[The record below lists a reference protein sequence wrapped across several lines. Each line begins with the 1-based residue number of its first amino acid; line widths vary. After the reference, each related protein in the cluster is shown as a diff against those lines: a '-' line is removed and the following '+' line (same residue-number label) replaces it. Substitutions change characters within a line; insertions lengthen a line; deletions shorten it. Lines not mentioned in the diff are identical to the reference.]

1 MQEEGWSGARQVRGV
16 CEKGG
21 RPFAF
26 KYRVDASRRPKDVSG
41 RPNEVIKAIKAIE
54 NLNLVVIDSSK
65 ISGWEPRSSKWPVL
79 KRNIDTFVK
88 AAGDNGHLIKAD
100 NEAAVRAA
108 FESVAKMMASA
119 GISEDL

>member
-1 MQEEGWSGARQVRGV
+1 MCEEQQD
-16 CEKGG
+16 

-26 KYRVDASRRPKDVSG
+26 KFRVNASRELNDVSG
-41 RPNEVIKAIKAIE
+41 RPVEVTKAIEAVE